1 MRACSR
7 AGWARRGARERY
19 SLAGRV
25 PRVSRSNGVTPA
37 NGLNA
42 PLGPLVSVS
51 IVPAHEALST
61 VNPDAAWH
69 FDKVFVAIWKVHG
82 LEGAA
87 DTAA

>member
-25 PRVSRSNGVTPA
+25 PRVSRSNGVPPA

-51 IVPAHEALST
+51 IVPAHEALSPM
-61 VNPDAAWH
+61 NPDAARH
-69 FDKVFVAIWKVHG
+69 FDKVLVAIWKVHD
-82 LEGAA
+82 LQGAA